1 MLCSCQERCGE
12 QSWGSSRASATSP
25 VPGCAFPMFFWAL
38 WHIRLCC
45 STLTL
50 QRLENMEGI
59 LANLVCGAICPQVC
73 PAWLS
78 GSAIALQPP
87 PVPCQ
92 GSALP
97 PAQLLGWTASL
108 LLKFSL
114 KAGRKWDLSHSF
126 SPGWFPALYALSCW
140 AMCSS
145 DSWRDREQELLA
157 LEVAGARIHSS
168 VERNLEGN

>member
-1 MLCSCQERCGE
+1 
-12 QSWGSSRASATSP
+12 
-25 VPGCAFPMFFWAL
+25 MFFWAL

-59 LANLVCGAICPQVC
+59 LANLVCGDICTQVC
-73 PAWLS
+73 PAWLCH
-78 GSAIALQPP
+78 QPP
-87 PVPCQ
+87 LVPCQ

-114 KAGRKWDLSHSF
+114 KAGRKWDLSHSLAQAG
-126 SPGWFPALYALSCW
+126 S
-140 AMCSS
+140 
-145 DSWRDREQELLA
+145 LLCM
-157 LEVAGARIHSS
+157 L
-168 VERNLEGN
+168 